1 MKRKLEIE
9 KMKNEKGFT
18 LIELLVVVAIIGIL
32 AAIAIPQYAQY
43 RVRAYDATAKG
54 DLRNGVLGEEAYMT
68 DNGAYVDCANAGAC
82 EGVLPGFAGTKDEAG
97 TSVMSSFQFGAKDAT
112 IDGRTITDGAF
123 DGVSRHTSGSIDWH
137 YDSTVGA
144 FADDALDG

>member
-1 MKRKLEIE
+1 MR
-9 KMKNEKGFT
+9 NEKGFT

-54 DLRNGVLGEEAYMT
+54 DLRNLVLGEEAYMT

-82 EGVLPGFAGTKDEAG
+82 ETTLPGFAGTKDEAG
-97 TSVMSSFQFGAKDAT
+97 VSVMSAFSATAKDAQV
-112 IDGRTITDGAF
+112 DGRTVTDGGF
-123 DGVSRHTSGSIDWH
+123 DAAATHNSGSIAWT

-144 FADDALDG
+144 FVE